1 MTAAILTM
9 QYKFCN
15 VLIGDKNGY
24 NSLQLTVYMGNL
36 FATSKWNG
44 HNIVHKNHSCHDFSI
59 LCGYLPYACSDELVN
74 CSWKKY
80 IQYPMLFVCLPSQ
93 ITIF

>member
-44 HNIVHKNHSCHDFSI
+44 HNIMHKNYSCYNFSI
-59 LCGYLPYACSDELVN
+59 FCGYLPHACSDELVN
-74 CSWKKY
+74 CSWKNIHNTQSY
-80 IQYPMLFVCLPSQ
+80 SFASQ
-93 ITIF
+93 AK